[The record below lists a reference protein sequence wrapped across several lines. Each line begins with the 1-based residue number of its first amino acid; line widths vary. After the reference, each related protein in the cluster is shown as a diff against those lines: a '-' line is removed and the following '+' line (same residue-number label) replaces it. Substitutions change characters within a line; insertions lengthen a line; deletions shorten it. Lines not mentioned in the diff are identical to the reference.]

1 MLAMME
7 SSCMKG
13 RFYALGNRRMGC
25 AARACGKAGEMRL
38 AGNAEK
44 ERFLDRKTAF
54 LRQKGAFFG

>member
-1 MLAMME
+1 
-7 SSCMKG
+7 MKG